1 MINCNENN
9 LEALV
14 KVLARMLSPK
24 LQCRRN
30 DIARQWIF
38 EKSNWVADEVYDK
51 DSKALLGVKLVSP
64 EFNRVETV
72 HIEVVLAML
81 MGEGRSFEDCTK
93 VDEQCWGEE
102 YPANSYDCGYQTQ
115 YRIKNDTLRITVHH
129 KGSSRGRKAS
139 AIAALQKHGT
149 LTWKVITELKG
160 KRIRSRE
167 ETQYRADNNGYSPM
181 NAGLFQQDEQ
191 ELFNRAMVVLYQHDG

>member
-14 KVLARMLSPK
+14 KVLARTLSPK

-51 DSKALLGVKLVSP
+51 DSKALLGVKLVSS
-64 EFNRVETV
+64 EFNRVETA

-81 MGEGRSFEDCTK
+81 MGEAAPLMTVPK
-93 VDEQCWGEE
+93 WTNNVGEKNIQLI
-102 YPANSYDCGYQTQ
+102 AMIVG
-115 YRIKNDTLRITVHH
+115 IKLN
-129 KGSSRGRKAS
+129 
-139 AIAALQKHGT
+139 
-149 LTWKVITELKG
+149 TEL
-160 KRIRSRE
+160 RMIR
-167 ETQYRADNNGYSPM
+167 
-181 NAGLFQQDEQ
+181 
-191 ELFNRAMVVLYQHDG
+191 